1 MNHSCVK
8 IGFFLVIN
16 PGSSRVDSL
25 AVSLVA
31 HAKLK
36 NRRLPY
42 ACDTSSPLCPRCT
55 MSCHCSCPPLC
66 ESLVK
71 CASCRFCVVPWAAEP
86 SLSQLSGDCSGRST
100 SPIPVLPPSYTLK
113 GVTRVCHTTAQGR
126 KEEERRSGVKE
137 AARSQ
142 KWRAN
147 SKEVLSGC
155 WGKVKRYCQVVE
167 KKAKR
172 IACVSHCSFLLGC
185 VLDARHRSP
194 CRKGAS
200 SERTIM
206 GSTRQMSTTAKQIV
220 DRTMDR
226 EKTLGLP

>member
-16 PGSSRVDSL
+16 PGSSRVDFL

-42 ACDTSSPLCPRCT
+42 ACGTSSPLCPRCT
-55 MSCHCSCPPLC
+55 MSCHCSVPPLC

-147 SKEVLSGC
+147 SKDRGAPRRAGVSYDRPHAETRAISLVSVHSDLR
-155 WGKVKRYCQVVE
+155 KRR
-167 KKAKR
+167 K
-172 IACVSHCSFLLGC
+172 L
-185 VLDARHRSP
+185 ARVR
-194 CRKGAS
+194 
-200 SERTIM
+200 
-206 GSTRQMSTTAKQIV
+206 
-220 DRTMDR
+220 
-226 EKTLGLP
+226 

>member
-42 ACDTSSPLCPRCT
+42 ACGTSSPLCPRCT

-113 GVTRVCHTTAQGR
+113 GVTRVCHTTAQGKVVPTFDTSCCTWGVR
-126 KEEERRSGVKE
+126 LMMATVIHDALPAPCARASGRRHDQGLKLDFIQL
-137 AARSQ
+137 R
-142 KWRAN
+142 
-147 SKEVLSGC
+147 
-155 WGKVKRYCQVVE
+155 
-167 KKAKR
+167 R
-172 IACVSHCSFLLGC
+172 IAERVNEALQQCAWHLHHIGLLLG
-185 VLDARHRSP
+185 R
-194 CRKGAS
+194 
-200 SERTIM
+200 
-206 GSTRQMSTTAKQIV
+206 
-220 DRTMDR
+220 
-226 EKTLGLP
+226 